1 MTAIPAVPTYKVDDT
16 VRYVDRQHRQQTGV
30 VKRIEASWNSPERPP
45 LIVYSVSHPTYRDNR
60 IYITDSD
67 IFGRNAP

>member
-16 VRYVDRQHRQQTGV
+16 VRYIDRQHRQQTGV
-30 VKRIEASWNSPERPP
+30 VQRIEAKWNRSAPP
-45 LIVYSVSHPTYRDNR
+45 LIIYTVSHPTYRDGR
-60 IYITDSD
+60 MHMTDHD